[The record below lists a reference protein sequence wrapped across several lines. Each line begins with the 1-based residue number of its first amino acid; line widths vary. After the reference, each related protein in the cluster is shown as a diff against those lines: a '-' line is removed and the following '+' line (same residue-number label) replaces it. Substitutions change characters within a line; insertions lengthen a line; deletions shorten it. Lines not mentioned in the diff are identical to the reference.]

1 MDEVELTAGDVVV
14 TADDIELT
22 VGNVV
27 VAKG

>member
-1 MDEVELTAGDVVV
+1 MDEVELTAGDFVV